1 MRRRR
6 SPPTWWVST
15 KQSRLWIELK
25 LNFAWIAFEI
35 NLSGLFEKRRFKN
48 FLVFVQVIVKT
59 KSEANSTGWYWLHN
73 TGLQWGGPQNLEGC
87 RPQGHHHGWG
97 LQGKQQ
103 VLSWC
108 ESQWKFLR
116 NLALMRTPQT
126 LWDTHWLCSGRS
138 FNIGYFYQF
147 RSHLSTI
154 FLPGMTTTWKS
165 PAQRQWRGSSCTVTH
180 WPDMVIKSE
189 SWEWAEI
196 LDTCFNFSLLNLSVM
211 TICREVPLPLPPL
224 WVGRT
229 ATGLCTLVRH
239 LWRNLHAWQTHWR
252 DCLRRREGEI
262 EFRKKT
268 RNLIWSDICTIM
280 NI

>member
-1 MRRRR
+1 MTATVWKERQSVLIQDFQHEEILNIEANACFRGDQIPGVQVYWGQLCHGQVWQDIKGWLSPSALSWLTSWLTRCLQMRRRR

-15 KQSRLWIELK
+15 KQSRLWLRSKLILPELHLKSTYQASSRNGVSRTSSSLSRWLWK
-25 LNFAWIAFEI
+25 LN
-35 NLSGLFEKRRFKN
+35 LKQTR
-48 FLVFVQVIVKT
+48 LVDIDFT
-59 KSEANSTGWYWLHN
+59 

-87 RPQGHHHGWG
+87 WPQGHHHGWG

-147 RSHLSTI
+147 RSQLSTI

-165 PAQRQWRGSSCTVTH
+165 PAQRQWRESSCTVTH
-180 WPDMVIKSE
+180 WPDMVIISE
-189 SWEWAEI
+189 SWERAEYGI
-196 LDTCFNFSLLNLSVM
+196 GDDH
-211 TICREVPLPLPPL
+211 P
-224 WVGRT
+224 
-229 ATGLCTLVRH
+229 
-239 LWRNLHAWQTHWR
+239 
-252 DCLRRREGEI
+252 
-262 EFRKKT
+262 
-268 RNLIWSDICTIM
+268 
-280 NI
+280 